1 MPSHFPRPVS
11 PVATVRTGLLTG
23 LVLASLAG
31 TAAAQAPAPAPPAP
45 GTVPTT
51 PAVDP
56 GAVKPVS
63 ILDWGIVAIMVGAAL
78 FVVCRSSHR
87 N

>member
-1 MPSHFPRPVS
+1 MPLNSPRPVS
-11 PVATVRTGLLTG
+11 PAAALRQGILTG
-23 LVLASLAG
+23 TLLASLAG

-45 GTVPTT
+45 GTVPAT

>member
-1 MPSHFPRPVS
+1 MPSHPPRPAS
-11 PVATVRTGLLTG
+11 PAAIVRKGILTG
-23 LVLASLAG
+23 LVLASFAG
-31 TAAAQAPAPAPPAP
+31 TAAAQAPAPAP
-45 GTVPTT
+45 GTVPAA